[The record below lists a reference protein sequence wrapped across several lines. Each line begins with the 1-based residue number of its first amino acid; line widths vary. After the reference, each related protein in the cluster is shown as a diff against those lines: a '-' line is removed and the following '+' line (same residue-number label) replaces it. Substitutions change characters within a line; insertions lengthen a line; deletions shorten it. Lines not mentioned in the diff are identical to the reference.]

1 MSKYQVNDTNN
12 NDFRLAEEKLRASD
26 GDLQQE
32 AQASATETTA
42 GICPFGHSSKEA
54 APYRYVPLRMGS
66 RGGTH
71 VVSEGSRALIDNEVT
86 LDDLKTMTDAFY
98 DLAFEDQTLD
108 KFIRSHSDPHGDRFA
123 KWIHQK
129 LSGSNVWDLDRRS
142 RDKTPVE
149 LAGGRTGVVHDRSS
163 AHAAAWFS
171 PKRPQREVGRR
182 FKLDECRVWMRLHF
196 YAMRKTGML
205 EKSPSFADYY
215 VRFIGHFVSV
225 YEGSAPAFARD
236 SLRWSENPA
245 NVEKYVRD
253 GRVMRD
259 VLGREYS
266 DATSDLPEDELH
278 DDEWPYFASQ

>member
-1 MSKYQVNDTNN
+1 MGKQESMSKYQVYDTNHGE
-12 NDFRLAEEKLRASD
+12 DFRLAEEKLRASD
-26 GDLQQE
+26 EDLQQE
-32 AQASATETTA
+32 AQASATETIA
-42 GICPFGHSSKEA
+42 GVCPFGHSSKEA
-54 APYRYVPLRMGS
+54 VPYRYVPLRMGG

-86 LDDLKTMTDAFY
+86 LDDLKTTTDAFY
-98 DLAFEDQTLD
+98 ELAFE
-108 KFIRSHSDPHGDRFA
+108 
-123 KWIHQK
+123 
-129 LSGSNVWDLDRRS
+129 
-142 RDKTPVE
+142 
-149 LAGGRTGVVHDRSS
+149 DRSS

-196 YAMRKTGML
+196 YAMRKTGMM

-215 VRFIGHFVSV
+215 VRFIGHFISV
-225 YEGSAPAFARD
+225 YEGSAPMFARD
-236 SLRWSENPA
+236 SLRWSANPA
-245 NVEKYVRD
+245 NVEKYFRD